1 MALSKFNTPGSTG
14 FSGRG
19 FVGLLGAGA
28 ASVGVGA
35 VGVPQAA
42 AADGMTAATLPP
54 PSYGIVARASEF
66 PVAGSAK
73 PHQAVRVST
82 HLFHQREDVG
92 RVVDALWQLSG
103 VMS

>member
-1 MALSKFNTPGSTG
+1 MHPAEAVAVLTWEGG
-14 FSGRG
+14 GRLRRG
-19 FVGLLGAGA
+19 FRVA
-28 ASVGVGA
+28 AWLVA
-35 VGVPQAA
+35 QFPAPL
-42 AADGMTAATLPP
+42 D
-54 PSYGIVARASEF
+54 GIVARASEF